1 MNIMNNNKK
10 TWLISFCLLVG
21 LAGVAS
27 TASAAGRQELQEMR
41 SQSYSL
47 ISNVL
52 IYYNPLGTPYDAANT
67 SASEHDL
74 AGLKALALRLSDA
87 EVNERIKNLSNLIT
101 DLQHHLPQSRKE
113 IRSVNPGYSRWLPQ
127 IIEQQDQLQQRLS
140 QLYAQQ
146 PPAGEHQTLLHMLA
160 HDLERLHLSY
170 QVSSFWSLGADL
182 FILNEQ
188 TIRAL
193 DASILAGLNKLKDA
207 DNDLSERLEQPS
219 RTYRF
224 ARERAMNQYG
234 DWAPNAVGRYLGS
247 TVDELNLVARNLH
260 H

>member
-1 MNIMNNNKK
+1 
-10 TWLISFCLLVG
+10 
-21 LAGVAS
+21 
-27 TASAAGRQELQEMR
+27 MR
-41 SQSYSL
+41 SLSYSL
-47 ISNVL
+47 INHML
-52 IYYNPLGTPYDAANT
+52 IYYNPLGKPYDAGLAQAIN
-67 SASEHDL
+67 SDL
-74 AGLKALALRLSDA
+74 ARLEGLARLVADPQLNEQLSRLSTMLD
-87 EVNERIKNLSNLIT
+87 ELEH
-101 DLQHHLPQSRKE
+101 QLPQSRKQ
-113 IRSVNPGYSRWLPQ
+113 IRDVNPGYSRWLPQ

-140 QLYAQQ
+140 QLYAQR

-207 DNDLSERLEQPS
+207 DSDLSERLERPS
-219 RTYRF
+219 RTYQF
-224 ARERAMNQYG
+224 VRERALNQHG